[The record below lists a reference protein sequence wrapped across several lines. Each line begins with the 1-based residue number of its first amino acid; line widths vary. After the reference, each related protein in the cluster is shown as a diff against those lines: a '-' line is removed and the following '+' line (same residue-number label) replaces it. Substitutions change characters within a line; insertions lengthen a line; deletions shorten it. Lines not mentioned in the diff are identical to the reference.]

1 MLEILIIWQLAKS
14 IGKTAAAKGRSS
26 GAYKALL
33 VLCWIGGEIVGAILA
48 VLAGAAGGALYLG
61 AIVGAIVG
69 AISAFAIAKSV
80 SPLTAEARTGGFPVL
95 PVSYANPIA
104 QREDPLP

>member
-14 IGKTAAAKGRSS
+14 IGKTAAEKGRSV
-26 GAYKALL
+26 GGYKALL
-33 VLCWIGGEIVGAILA
+33 VLCWIGGEILGGILA
-48 VLAGAAGGALYLG
+48 ALTGADGGALYLG

-80 SPLTAEARTGGFPVL
+80 SPLTAEVRTGGFPVL
-95 PVSYANPIA
+95 PPSYANQSG
-104 QREDPLP
+104 QRTEQ